1 MTQRLLTALL
11 MLATA
16 ASAQHRVDPRNI
28 YHRLIVVVP
37 LVGQGTQADPKRP
50 QYAPAPPAAAVS
62 QTPAA
67 PTAPKATTSAPGA
80 VASASAPTILAYMHT
95 LSDDGKYAI
104 TEFVAQ
110 DMAAFQS
117 ILNDKSLTVFVKGTC
132 PLSHRQQ

>member
-50 QYAPAPPAAAVS
+50 QYAPAP
-62 QTPAA
+62 
-67 PTAPKATTSAPGA
+67 TAPKATSSAPGA

-117 ILNDKSLTVFVKGTC
+117 ILSDKSLTVFVKGTC